1 MTENFATSVIVGEDI
16 TGPAGLV
23 AGPFLVSSISL
34 LLGREA
40 ITSLQSRDFW
50 RAVTNTVPILSQYQ
64 IGWEFDLGDSD
75 VTELVFDALAD
86 PARGDDTAGVRTW
99 KLGRPDDVRR
109 FDFILD
115 PVEGGHFEAR
125 ECAIASAQFVF
136 ERGRIAT
143 CLTRWVARHFTTED
157 SAPTATNADNTT
169 FAAAPTVEVEID
181 GLPAQVFSGALS
193 FTRVIEPAQ
202 FAATGRASQWVGEQ
216 AVDVLGRLACR
227 FSDEEYATLM
237 SGQVIEAEMV
247 IRIVAGDR
255 TREITMPAVRMEVG
269 ERTFVGEG
277 TYEHLI
283 QFAVVR
289 TEGEEIAVLT
299 STEG

>member
-1 MTENFATSVIVGEDI
+1 MTENFATSVIIAEDV
-16 TGPAGLV
+16 TGPSGLV
-23 AGPFLVSSISL
+23 AGPFLVNSIGF

-40 ITSLQSRDFW
+40 ITNLQRRDFW
-50 RAVTNTVPILSQYQ
+50 RAITTTVPILSQYQ
-64 IGWEFDLGDSD
+64 IGWEFDFGDSD
-75 VTELVFDALAD
+75 VPEAIFDALAD
-86 PARGDDTAGVRTW
+86 PERGTEASGVRTW

-109 FDFILD
+109 FDFIID

-143 CLTRWVARHFTTED
+143 CLTRWVARFLTTDD

-181 GLPAQVFSGALS
+181 GLPARVFSGALDLS
-193 FTRVIEPAQ
+193 RTIEPAQ
-202 FAATGRASQWVGEQ
+202 FDANGRASQWTGRQ
-216 AVDVLGRLACR
+216 TVDVLGRLACR
-227 FSDEEYATLM
+227 FSEEEFANLVT
-237 SGQVIEAEMV
+237 GEVIESEMV
-247 IRIVAGDR
+247 IRITAGTR
-255 TREITMPAVRMEVG
+255 VREISMSTVRMEVG

-289 TEGEEIAVLT
+289 SEGQEIATIT
-299 STEG
+299 SQDE